1 MNKCNYIQTAPT
13 FHSRAIKKT
22 RKKNVQQLHFEESS
36 EFRNPIVGIEAALDE
51 KLKENDIL
59 YRGSSVKKKNLLI
72 DALEDLSLI
81 NFGFSDQFKHVV
93 SFWRKPNSENM
104 EIKLKISANDIE
116 ETQQQLDEM
125 KAKNLELDDTIS
137 SLMDEINKVDQEIND
152 IKQKTEEAE
161 RKVFLNSNRFAK
173 MRMTNDSITDVQN
186 KYNQMFIS
194 PFKPK
199 YFPENQKYAEE
210 NDQQIKNLSR
220 LHSELRISNQITN
233 HLKSLYDKTD
243 KK

>member
-1 MNKCNYIQTAPT
+1 MNTHSHFQAAPT
-13 FHSRAIKKT
+13 FHSRAIKKA
-22 RKKNVQQLHFEESS
+22 RKENTQRFHFEESAK
-36 EFRNPIVGIEAALDE
+36 FRNPILGIEDALEE
-51 KLKENDIL
+51 KLKKNEML
-59 YRGSSVKKKNLLI
+59 FRGSSSYKKNLLI
-72 DALEDLSLI
+72 DALEDLSLT
-81 NFGFSDQFKHVV
+81 NYGFADQFKYVI
-93 SFWRKPNSENM
+93 SFWRKPISENM
-104 EIKLKISANDIE
+104 EIKLNVSDHDIE
-116 ETQQQLDEM
+116 DAQKQLDEL
-125 KAKNLELDDTIS
+125 KAEDQELDIS
-137 SLMDEINKVDQEIND
+137 ISNLIDEINQVDQEIND

-210 NDQQIKNLSR
+210 NDQQIKNLAR

>member
-1 MNKCNYIQTAPT
+1 MNKSNHIQTAPT

-36 EFRNPIVGIEAALDE
+36 QFRNPIVGIEAVLDE
-51 KLKENDIL
+51 KLKENEIL

-93 SFWRKPNSENM
+93 SFWRKPISENM

-125 KAKNLELDDTIS
+125 KTKNLELDDTIS
-137 SLMDEINKVDQEIND
+137 SLMDEINKVDQEINE
-152 IKQKTEEAE
+152 IKLKSEQAKN
-161 RKVFLNSNRFAK
+161 KIFMNSDRFAK
-173 MRMTNDSITDVQN
+173 IRMIQDSISDVQN
-186 KYNQMFIS
+186 KYEQMFIT

-199 YFPENQKYAEE
+199 YFPENQKIAEE
-210 NDQQIKNLSR
+210 NEEKKKTLLR
-220 LHSELRISNQITN
+220 LHYELRVSKQITN
-233 HLKSLYDKTD
+233 HLKSLVDDSK
-243 KK
+243 